1 MDLILYRYLLRRLV
15 YYPITFSRNKNFNSY
30 SSQEGEKAIKRA
42 KVIRAIINEL
52 NEEENKN
59 NIKIEL
65 NEKSY
70 NIIINDD
77 SLHIKSKY
85 LIDEFEK
92 EIIRENLGSKGF
104 HYFNG

>member
-42 KVIRAIINEL
+42 KVIRTIINEL
-52 NEEENKN
+52 NKEENIN
-59 NIKIEL
+59 NIEIERD
-65 NEKSY
+65 NKNY
-70 NIIINDD
+70 NIIINDE

-85 LIDEFEK
+85 IIDEFEK
-92 EIIRENLGSKGF
+92 EVIYENLGNKGF
-104 HYFNG
+104 RYFNG